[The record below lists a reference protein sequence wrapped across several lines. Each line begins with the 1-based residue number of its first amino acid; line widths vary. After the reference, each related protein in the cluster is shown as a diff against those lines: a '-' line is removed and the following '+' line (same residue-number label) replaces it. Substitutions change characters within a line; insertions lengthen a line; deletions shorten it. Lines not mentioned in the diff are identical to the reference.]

1 MQENRTASRITGY
14 IFLIAALGIGS
25 TLSGCASAHSV
36 SRLGYSATAGEM
48 AAHIAVS
55 MIGRPY
61 RYRGDSPEGFD
72 CSGLVRYSYRTAGV
86 DTPHGTEHLMKVT
99 KSLSMRSAQ
108 TGDLLFFEENGKKYS
123 HVGIYLG
130 DNIFIHASSSRGK
143 VRKDSLL
150 DPFWKKSFLEV
161 RRFNYPENGS

>member
-1 MQENRTASRITGY
+1 MRGNGKACRITGY

-25 TLSGCASAHSV
+25 MLSGCASAHSASV
-36 SRLGYSATAGEM
+36 LGYSATAGEK
-48 AAHIAVS
+48 AAHTAVS

-61 RYRGDSPEGFD
+61 HYRGDSPKGFD
-72 CSGLVRYSYRTAGV
+72 CSGLVRYSYMTAGV
-86 DTPHGTEHLMKVT
+86 DAPHGIEHLMKVT

-130 DNIFIHASSSRGK
+130 DNVFVHASSSRGK

-150 DPFWKKSFLEV
+150 DPFWKKSFLEA
-161 RRFNYPENGS
+161 RRFI